1 MFKNSISSPPTN
13 SPTASEITITAMVS
27 LVVSARVGQVT
38 LRSSAATSL
47 KNLVGADF
55 GRLTLGLSMMFT

>member
-1 MFKNSISSPPTN
+1 
-13 SPTASEITITAMVS
+13 
-27 LVVSARVGQVT
+27 VT